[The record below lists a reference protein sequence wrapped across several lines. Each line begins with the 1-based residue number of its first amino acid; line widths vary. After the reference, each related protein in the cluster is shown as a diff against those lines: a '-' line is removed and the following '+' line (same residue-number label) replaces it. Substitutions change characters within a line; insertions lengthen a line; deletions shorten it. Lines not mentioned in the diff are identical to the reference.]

1 MEIIL
6 KQDVENLGHRDDI
19 VNVKPGYGRNYL
31 IPQGYAILA
40 TETAK
45 KIHAEN
51 MKQRAHKE
59 AKLREEAEALA
70 AKMEGLELTI
80 ATKTSSTGKIF
91 GSINTIMLA
100 EALAAKGFENDR
112 KNILMKDKSIKEVG
126 KYNAAVRLYKNIKA
140 NFHSTLSPKQNKFFH
155 KIMKGQ

>member
-19 VNVKPGYGRNYL
+19 VNVKAGYGRNYL
-31 IPQGYAILA
+31 IPQGFAILA

-51 MKQRAHKE
+51 MRQRAHKE
-59 AKLREEAEALA
+59 AKLRSDAEALA
-70 AKMEGLELTI
+70 AKIEGTELTI

-91 GSINTIMLA
+91 GSINTIMIA
-100 EALAAKGFENDR
+100 EALATKGFEIDR
-112 KNILMKDKSIKEVG
+112 KNIVLKDKSIKEVG
-126 KYNAAVRLYKNIKA
+126 KYSATIRLYKNVRVNVEFNVIA
-140 NFHSTLSPKQNKFFH
+140 EAE
-155 KIMKGQ
+155 

>member
-6 KQDVENLGHRDDI
+6 KQDVENLGHRDEI

-70 AKMEGLELTI
+70 DHIMIIDHGAGL
-80 ATKTSSTGKIF
+80 K
-91 GSINTIMLA
+91 
-100 EALAAKGFENDR
+100 
-112 KNILMKDKSIKEVG
+112 
-126 KYNAAVRLYKNIKA
+126 
-140 NFHSTLSPKQNKFFH
+140 
-155 KIMKGQ
+155 

>member
-6 KQDVENLGHRDDI
+6 KQDVENLGHRDEI

-80 ATKTSSTGKIF
+80 ATKTYSTGKIF

-100 EALAAKGFENDR
+100 EALAAKGFEIDR

-140 NFHSTLSPKQNKFFH
+140 NFSFNVITEAE
-155 KIMKGQ
+155 

>member
-6 KQDVENLGHRDDI
+6 KQDVENLGHRDEI

-100 EALAAKGFENDR
+100 EALATKGFEIDR

-126 KYNAAVRLYKNIKA
+126 KYNASVRLYKNIKA
-140 NFHSTLSPKQNKFFH
+140 NFSFNVITEEE
-155 KIMKGQ
+155 

>member
-100 EALAAKGFENDR
+100 EALAAKGFEIDR
-112 KNILMKDKSIKEVG
+112 KNILMKDKAIKEVG
-126 KYNAAVRLYKNIKA
+126 KYNASVRLYKNIKA
-140 NFHSTLSPKQNKFFH
+140 NFSFNVITEETAE
-155 KIMKGQ
+155 

>member
-6 KQDVENLGHRDDI
+6 KQDVENLGHRDEI

-100 EALAAKGFENDR
+100 EALAAKGFEIDR
-112 KNILMKDKSIKEVG
+112 KNILMKDKAIKEVG
-126 KYNAAVRLYKNIKA
+126 KYNASVRRYKNIKA
-140 NFHSTLSPKQNKFFH
+140 NFSFNVITEEAE
-155 KIMKGQ
+155 

>member
-1 MEIIL
+1 MEIIR
-6 KQDVENLGHRDDI
+6 KQDVENWGHRDDI

-100 EALAAKGFENDR
+100 EALAAKGFEIDR

-140 NFHSTLSPKQNKFFH
+140 NFSFNVITEAE
-155 KIMKGQ
+155 

>member
-1 MEIIL
+1 MEIIR
-6 KQDVENLGHRDDI
+6 KQDVENLGHRDEI

-100 EALAAKGFENDR
+100 EALAAKGFEIDR

-140 NFHSTLSPKQNKFFH
+140 NFSFNVITEAE
-155 KIMKGQ
+155 